1 MRKAFTRFFLFL
13 FAAITLLNI
22 WIVITGNYYIY
33 KAVYHNF
40 ADVDDYKIF
49 PNRLIKKSS
58 APQPWPI
65 SGKYNKAPLSQ
76 ELQSTL
82 DKFSSIGFLVIQHD
96 SIIHEQYWEDYGPDS
111 YSNSFSMAKSF
122 VSALIGI
129 AIKEGKINSAEQYVS
144 EYIPEFKEGEKSKIK
159 IKDVLTMSSGLAWN
173 ESYANPFSVT
183 TEAYYGSDLYRLM
196 IERKVESEPGKEFS
210 YKSGDTQIL
219 GFILMKATGK
229 SVAQYAQEKL
239 WEPMGMVNNAMWSL
253 DKENG
258 NEKAYCCINSNARD
272 FARLGYLYL
281 HQGNWKGKQLIDTS
295 YIQASLI
302 PASLKFENGKND
314 FYGYQWWT
322 VPDYKGEKIFYARG
336 ILGQMIIVMPE
347 RDIVIVRLGKN
358 RGEKAKQH
366 FKMVFQVVDGVKGML
381 NSQF

>member
-58 APQPWPI
+58 APQAWPV
-65 SGKYNKAPLSQ
+65 SAKYNKTPLSKDI
-76 ELQSTL
+76 QSTL
-82 DKFSSIGFLVIQHD
+82 DKYGSIAFMIIHRD
-96 SIIHEQYWEDYGPDS
+96 SIIHEQYWEGFGVDS

-122 VSALIGI
+122 TSALIGV
-129 AIKEGKINSAEQYVS
+129 AIREGKIKSVEQYVY
-144 EYIPEFKEGEKSKIK
+144 EYLPEFKENEKSKIK
-159 IKDVLTMSSGLAWN
+159 IKDVLAMSSGLEWE

-183 TEAYYGSDLYRLM
+183 TEAYYGDDLWQL
-196 IERKVESEPGKEFS
+196 IKERQVESTPGKEFS

-219 GFILMKATGK
+219 GFILKKATGK
-229 SVAQYAQEKL
+229 FPAEYLQEKL
-239 WEPMGMVNNAMWSL
+239 WEPMGAVNDAMWSL
-253 DKENG
+253 DKDKG
-258 NEKAYCCINSNARD
+258 DEKAYCCINSNARD

-281 HQGNWKGKQLIDTS
+281 HQGNWKGKQLIDSS
-295 YIQASLI
+295 YIQASLV
-302 PASLKFENGKND
+302 PASLQFENSKND

-322 VPDYKGEKIFYARG
+322 IPDYKGERIFYARG
-336 ILGQMIIVMPE
+336 ILGQMIIVIPD
-347 RDIVIVRLGKN
+347 RDVVIVRLGKN

-366 FKMVFQVVDGVKGML
+366 FKMVFQVVDGVKDLVGK
-381 NSQF
+381 